1 MNKSL
6 CSVVL
11 LAVILALA
19 GCTQSP
25 SGAQGQ
31 GKENKIKANLA
42 KLGEEDQKAAE
53 EQKYCVVETDNE
65 LGAMGAPIKVM
76 IKDEPV
82 FVCCK
87 SCVDEA
93 KKHPDETLA
102 KVKEFKAKSG
112 KPK

>member
-1 MNKSL
+1 MNAFLRLTSL
-6 CSVVL
+6 FTFV
-11 LAVILALA
+11 LALA

-25 SGAQGQ
+25 SGRQ
-31 GKENKIKANLA
+31 GKENKVKANLA
-42 KLGEEDQKAAE
+42 KLGDEDQKAAE
-53 EQKYCVVETDNE
+53 EQKYCVVETENE
-65 LGAMGAPIKVM
+65 LGAMGAPIKIM

-102 KVKEFKAKSG
+102 KVKEFKAKAE
-112 KPK
+112 KPSSK

>member
-1 MNKSL
+1 MNAFLRSIWL
-6 CSVVL
+6 VTFVTG
-11 LAVILALA
+11 LA

-25 SGAQGQ
+25 TGGQGQ
-31 GKENKIKANLA
+31 AKENKIKASLA
-42 KLGEEDQKAAE
+42 KLSEEDQKAAE
-53 EQKYCVVETDNE
+53 EQKYCVVETENE

-87 SCVDEA
+87 SCVEDA

-102 KVKEFKAKSG
+102 KVKEFKGKTGKS
-112 KPK
+112 K